1 MKIRCIIIDDE
12 PLAIQVIQSHL
23 KLLPEIE
30 LIDSFQNPGKALEVL
45 NKGTVDLVFLDIE
58 MPHLSGMELIK
69 TIPSPTKVIFTT
81 AYREYAPE
89 SYDLNAVDYLLKP
102 ISFSRLFKSIN
113 KYKGLAN
120 LPITQE
126 KPESKTP
133 QNNHLYVNSNKKFIK
148 INFNEIDYVE
158 SMKDYVRIFTSDENT
173 ITKDTIANF
182 ERKLP
187 DSFLRVHRSYIV
199 NTSKITAFTKLDIE
213 IGRKEIPIGA
223 SYKAS
228 VVAFLNGKEKK

>member
-23 KLLPEIE
+23 GLLPEIE
-30 LIDSFQNPGKALEVL
+30 LVATFQDPTQALEVL
-45 NKGTVDLVFLDIE
+45 NQGIVDLIFLDIE
-58 MPHLSGMELIK
+58 MPQLSGMELIK
-69 TIPSPTKVIFTT
+69 TIPPSVKVIFTT

-113 KYKGLAN
+113 KYKSLAN
-120 LPITQE
+120 LPITKE
-126 KPESKTP
+126 KTEAKTP
-133 QNNHLYVNSNKKFIK
+133 QNDHLYVNSNKKFIK
-148 INFNEIDYVE
+148 INFDEIDYVE

-173 ITKDTIANF
+173 VTKDTIANF
-182 ERKLP
+182 EQKLP
-187 DSFLRVHRSYIV
+187 NSFLRVHRSYIV
-199 NTSKITAFTKLDIE
+199 NTSKVTAFTKMDVE

-223 SYKAS
+223 SYKDS
-228 VVAFLNGKEKK
+228 VIAFLKGKQEQ